1 MTTFELAK
9 ELFTTDDESMAEV
22 FAYYNRFR
30 DTNRIEKGLKRENMD
45 FNVSELTMFFEK
57 TLKEIIF
64 SEEVDT
70 YAWWK
75 DDTFFGRNTPKAK
88 FLAQN
93 DKQREG
99 MLMETAMRGQEIL
112 CDLLSAGK
120 VNTDNVGSFEV
131 WGTLKDLAYA
141 YEYAYYDNDD
151 GDFLDKSETF
161 FKEKLLEMYG
171 VKTDTVSITVFK
183 DDVIK
188 GWQGNDNL
196 MEIKVARPVAFAW
209 FKETTLES
217 FKGDDNTSD
226 EGLFDEWLDEYTADG
241 TIGLYDWLVNRGFGF
256 KIHDTE
262 RSA

>member
-1 MTTFELAK
+1 MNTYEIAKAIYNADDIQLAEIFAHYNK
-9 ELFTTDDESMAEV
+9 MRFDDRVE
-22 FAYYNRFR
+22 N
-30 DTNRIEKGLKRENMD
+30 NLKREDMD
-45 FNVSELTMFFEK
+45 FNVSEMCCNLES

-64 SEEVDT
+64 DENIDAS
-70 YAWWK
+70 AWWK
-75 DDTFFGRNTPKAK
+75 DDVFFGRNTPKAK
-88 FLAQN
+88 FLAQS

-99 MLMETAMRGQEIL
+99 LLMETAMRGQEIL
-112 CDLLSAGK
+112 SDLLSAGK
-120 VNTDNVGSFEV
+120 VNTDNVDSFEV
-131 WGTLKDLAYA
+131 WETLKDLAYA

-161 FKEKLLEMYG
+161 FKEKLLEMFG

-196 MEIKVARPVAFAW
+196 MEIEVARPVAFAW

-256 KIHDTE
+256 KIQDTE
-262 RSA
+262 RKD